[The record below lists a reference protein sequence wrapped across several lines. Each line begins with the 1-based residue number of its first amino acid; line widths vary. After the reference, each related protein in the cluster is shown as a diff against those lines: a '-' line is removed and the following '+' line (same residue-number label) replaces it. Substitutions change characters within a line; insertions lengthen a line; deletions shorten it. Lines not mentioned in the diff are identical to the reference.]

1 MAEPDQPEE
10 MPPPMPPPAIRLG
23 PPHPYLKTHGGKV
36 ARLHRFD
43 WAVLLLLVAAEVG
56 LNLIEPF
63 HRFVGEDMLT
73 DLRYPL
79 KSNTVPVWAVPIYA
93 VIGPIIVFVGVYL
106 KRRNVYDMHHAI
118 LGLLFSVLITGV
130 LTDAIKDGVG
140 RPRPNFFWRCFP
152 DGVPKYDNI
161 TRGVLCDGVAS
172 VIKEGHKSFPS
183 GHSSWS
189 FAGLGFLSW
198 YLAGKVKAFDRR
210 GHVAKLCVVVLP
222 LLLAAMVAVSRVDD
236 YWHHWQDVFAG
247 GILGLVVASFCYL
260 QFFPPPSGE
269 QGFWPHAYFEHI
281 LHPEYEGQAQSTAN
295 SNHHRS
301 LCPVAV
307 EMSATSQEALDSS
320 TMEEGRRAR

>member
-10 MPPPMPPPAIRLG
+10 MPPPAIRLG

-172 VIKEGHKSFPS
+172 VIKQGHKSFPS

-269 QGFWPHAYFEHI
+269 QG
-281 LHPEYEGQAQSTAN
+281 N
-295 SNHHRS
+295 
-301 LCPVAV
+301 
-307 EMSATSQEALDSS
+307 EAIDI
-320 TMEEGRRAR
+320 E

>member
-1 MAEPDQPEE
+1 
-10 MPPPMPPPAIRLG
+10 MPPPDPTPPATIRLG
-23 PPHPYLKTHGGKV
+23 APHPYLKTHGAKV
-36 ARLHRFD
+36 ARLHLFD
-43 WAVLLLLVAAEVG
+43 WVVLVLLVAIDVG

-63 HRFVGEDMLT
+63 HRFVGEDMMT
-73 DLRYPL
+73 SLRYPM
-79 KSNTVPVWAVPIYA
+79 KKNTVPIWAVPIYA
-93 VIGPIIVFVGVYL
+93 VIGPMIIIVGIYM

-152 DGVPKYDNI
+152 DGVPNYNNI
-161 TRGVLCDGVAS
+161 TGGVICHGDPG

-198 YLAGKVKAFDRR
+198 YLAGKIKAFDRR
-210 GHVAKLCVVVLP
+210 GHVAKLCIVILP

-260 QFFPPPSGE
+260 QFFPSPSGE
-269 QGFWPHAYFEHI
+269 QGLWPHAYFEHI
-281 LHPEYEGQAQSTAN
+281 LSPEVERQQVQSTTN
-295 SNHHRS
+295 SNHHQS
-301 LCPVAV
+301 LSGGGGHVAM
-307 EMSATSQEALDSS
+307 EMTSTSQALDS
-320 TMEEGRRAR
+320 MEAGREAR